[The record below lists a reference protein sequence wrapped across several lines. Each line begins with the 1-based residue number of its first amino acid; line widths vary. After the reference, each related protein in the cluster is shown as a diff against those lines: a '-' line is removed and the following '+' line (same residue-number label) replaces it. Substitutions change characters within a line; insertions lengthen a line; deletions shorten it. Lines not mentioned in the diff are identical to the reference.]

1 VGDAAPGIVIGTRG
15 LTKRFGRV
23 TAVRDV
29 DLEVA
34 AGDRYGFLGPNGS
47 GKTTTVRMLLGLV
60 YATSGSIQL
69 LGRPVPRGL
78 REVLPRIGALV
89 EGPAAYPHLSAAANL
104 ALMDAAAPWAS
115 DGPGRRPRHAAR
127 DRRRRVHEA
136 LETVGLAGVGR
147 RPVKAFSLGMRQR
160 LGIAGA
166 LVRRPELLV
175 LDEPTNGL
183 DPQGIIEMR
192 DLLTGLNEAG
202 TTVFLSSHVLSE
214 VEALCTTVGIM
225 DHGRLVAQAPLEDLR
240 RPTGRVL
247 VQLDDAGAARA
258 VLDGHVES
266 AAGRD
271 LIVRGMPVAEVTRR
285 LVDAGIAVHEARAE
299 RRSLEDVVLALT
311 GPGSDRVDGTSAG
324 TADCTA
330 ADEAVGTAVG
340 TAGGTAA
347 DEAVDRR
354 DGAA

>member
-1 VGDAAPGIVIGTRG
+1 VGEVRGNATRMVIGTRG

-23 TAVRDV
+23 TAVEDV

-60 YATSGSIQL
+60 YATSGTIEV

-78 REVLPRIGALV
+78 RSVLPRVGALV

-104 ALMDAAAPWAS
+104 GLLDAAAPWAS
-115 DGPGRRPRHAAR
+115 DGPGRRPRHVAR

-166 LVRRPELLV
+166 LLRHPELLV

-183 DPQGIIEMR
+183 DPQGVIEIR
-192 DLLTGLNEAG
+192 DLLIGLNEAG

-214 VEALCTTVGIM
+214 VEALCTRVGIM
-225 DHGRLVAQAPLEDLR
+225 DRGRLVVQEPLEDLR

-247 VQLDDAGAARA
+247 VQLDDAADARA

-266 AAGRD
+266 VAGRE

-285 LVDAGIAVHEARAE
+285 LVGAGLAVHEARAE

-311 GPGSDRVDGTSAG
+311 GPGSDRVDAR
-324 TADCTA
+324 
-330 ADEAVGTAVG
+330 E
-340 TAGGTAA
+340 
-347 DEAVDRR
+347 
-354 DGAA
+354 GAA

>member
-1 VGDAAPGIVIGTRG
+1 VADAGVDNVIVTRA

-23 TAVRDV
+23 TAVEDV

-34 AGDRYGFLGPNGS
+34 AGERYGFLGPNGS

-60 YATSGSIQL
+60 YATSGTIEL

-78 REVLPRIGALV
+78 GSVLPRVGALV

-104 ALMDAAAPWAS
+104 GLMDAAAPWPP
-115 DGPGRRPRHAAR
+115 DRPGRRPRHAAR

-136 LETVGLAGVGR
+136 LEIVGLAGIGR

-166 LVRRPELLV
+166 LLRRPELLV

-183 DPQGIIEMR
+183 DPQGIIEIR
-192 DLLTGLNEAG
+192 DLLIRLNETG

-214 VEALCTTVGIM
+214 VEALCTRVGIM
-225 DHGRLVAQAPLEDLR
+225 DRGRLVAQESMADLR

-247 VQLDDAGAARA
+247 VQLDDPGAARA

-266 AAGRD
+266 EAGRE
-271 LIVRGMPVAEVTRR
+271 LVVRGMPVAEATRR
-285 LVDAGIAVHEARAE
+285 LVAAGLAVHEARAE

-311 GPGSDRVDGTSAG
+311 GPGSDRVDAPVGGRVASASPSQE
-324 TADCTA
+324 
-330 ADEAVGTAVG
+330 EA
-340 TAGGTAA
+340 
-347 DEAVDRR
+347 EERQ
-354 DGAA
+354 GAA

>member
-1 VGDAAPGIVIGTRG
+1 MVIGTRG

-23 TAVRDV
+23 TAVEDV

-60 YATSGSIQL
+60 YATSGTIEV

-78 REVLPRIGALV
+78 RSVLPRVGALV

-104 ALMDAAAPWAS
+104 GLLDAAAPWAS
-115 DGPGRRPRHAAR
+115 DGPGRRPRHVAR

-166 LVRRPELLV
+166 LLRHPELLV

-183 DPQGIIEMR
+183 DPQGVIEIR
-192 DLLTGLNEAG
+192 DLLIGLNEAG

-214 VEALCTTVGIM
+214 VEALCTRVGIM
-225 DHGRLVAQAPLEDLR
+225 DRGRLVVQEPLEDLR

-247 VQLDDAGAARA
+247 VQLDDAADARA

-266 AAGRD
+266 VAGRE

-285 LVDAGIAVHEARAE
+285 LVGAGLAVHEARAE
-299 RRSLEDVVLALT
+299 RRSLEDVVLSLT
-311 GPGSDRVDGTSAG
+311 GPGSDRVDGASSERV
-324 TADCTA
+324 
-330 ADEAVGTAVG
+330 DEWEGAV
-340 TAGGTAA
+340 
-347 DEAVDRR
+347 
-354 DGAA
+354 

>member
-1 VGDAAPGIVIGTRG
+1 MTEGMTQGMPEPVILTRG

-23 TAVRDV
+23 TAVDGV
-29 DLEVA
+29 DLEVR

-60 YATSGSIQL
+60 YATSGTIEV
-69 LGRPVPRGL
+69 LGRPVPRAL
-78 REVLPRIGALV
+78 RSVLPHVGALV

-104 ALMDAAAPWAS
+104 TLMDAAAPYP
-115 DGPGRRPRHAAR
+115 DGPGLLTAGR
-127 DRRRRVHEA
+127 DRRRRVREA

-166 LVRRPELLV
+166 LMRRPQLLV

-192 DLLTGLNEAG
+192 DLLVRLNENG

-214 VEALCTTVGIM
+214 VEALCTRVGIM
-225 DHGRLVAQAPLEDLR
+225 DRGRLVAQEALADLR

-247 VQLDDAGAARA
+247 VQVDDPRTAKS
-258 VLDGHVES
+258 VLDGYVES
-266 AAGRD
+266 ADGNGLA
-271 LIVRGMPVAEVTRR
+271 VRALPVPEVTRR
-285 LVDAGIAVHEARAE
+285 LVVAGVAVQEVLAE
-299 RRSLEDVVLALT
+299 RRTLEDVVLALT
-311 GPGSDRVDGTSAG
+311 GPGSDRVDGTDGSQGDPAEPVSLF
-324 TADCTA
+324 TSR
-330 ADEAVGTAVG
+330 DE
-340 TAGGTAA
+340 
-347 DEAVDRR
+347 R
-354 DGAA
+354 DQQ

>member
-1 VGDAAPGIVIGTRG
+1 VADTSGTAGPVIVTRG

-23 TAVRDV
+23 TAVEGV

-34 AGDRYGFLGPNGS
+34 DGERYGFLGPNGS

-60 YATSGSIQL
+60 YATSGTIEL

-78 REVLPRIGALV
+78 SSVLPRVGALV

-104 ALMDAAAPWAS
+104 ALSDAAAPWPP
-115 DGPGRRPRHAAR
+115 DGPGRRPRRVGR

-166 LVRRPELLV
+166 LLRRPELLV

-183 DPQGIIEMR
+183 DPQGIIEIR
-192 DLLTGLNEAG
+192 DLLIGLNEAG
-202 TTVFLSSHVLSE
+202 TTVFLSSHVLPE
-214 VEALCTTVGIM
+214 VEALCTRVGIM
-225 DHGRLVAQAPLEDLR
+225 DHGRLVAQESIADLR

-247 VQLDDAGAARA
+247 VELDDAVAARA

-266 AAGRD
+266 AAGRE
-271 LIVRGMPVAEVTRR
+271 LVVRGLPVAEVTRR
-285 LVDAGIAVHEARAE
+285 LVDAGLAVHEARPE

-311 GPGSDRVDGTSAG
+311 GPGSDRVDGGRSQRLPSA
-324 TADCTA
+324 TQEVLARNAPAEDDS
-330 ADEAVGTAVG
+330 DER
-340 TAGGTAA
+340 
-347 DEAVDRR
+347 E
-354 DGAA
+354 GAA